1 MELFPTSTRPFSVD
15 KPPQRSI
22 FRGLFFPHL
31 GTNYPRGHFSAEV
44 RFSVKKEL
52 TLWSTQFMI
61 FRRLTGL
68 EPARRDL
75 NAHQVDRSHS
85 VSPLAYGDKLPQRSL
100 FPLQYACGH
109 RSRTCY
115 CQCMK
120 LKWYSVP
127 LTREADTLIRTEI
140 K

>member
-1 MELFPTSTRPFSVD
+1 M
-15 KPPQRSI
+15 
-22 FRGLFFPHL
+22 
-31 GTNYPRGHFSAEV
+31 
-44 RFSVKKEL
+44 
-52 TLWSTQFMI
+52 
-61 FRRLTGL
+61 
-68 EPARRDL
+68 EPAGFDPAASACKTDALPNELKPQSCRDR
-75 NAHQVDRSHS
+75 NRTDMKRHVTT
-85 VSPLAYGDKLPQRSL
+85 PLSL
-100 FPLQYACGH
+100 SATLQYACGH

>member
-61 FRRLTGL
+61 FL
-68 EPARRDL
+68 PQPQYPRRDL
-75 NAHQVDRSHS
+75 NAHQVGRSHS
-85 VSPLAYGDKLPQRSL
+85 VSPLAYGDKLPQRSFFHTWGQTTPEVFSL
-100 FPLQYACGH
+100 RGHNLNGACGL
-109 RSRTCY
+109 RSRRLLLAK
-115 CQCMK
+115 QM
-120 LKWYSVP
+120 LS
-127 LTREADTLIRTEI
+127 RMS
-140 K
+140 